1 MPWRTLIGGGGF
13 RVMRPG
19 FDVFNPSW
27 DGILMDL
34 FVRSGQILEHGIVT
48 LGAHPTSAGA
58 KQATVGIGPYSVTPD
73 VVPIAVRPNGT
84 VQWPPM
90 ALQPSGSAFNSV
102 VPRHTMQLRIATN
115 QFVISCFGGGGTYTE
130 LPDKIMYL
138 VYRRQ
143 TFS

>member
-1 MPWRTLIGGGGF
+1 MTWRTLIGGGGF

-19 FDVFNPSW
+19 FDVFTPSW

-34 FVRSGQILEHGIVT
+34 GVRTGQILEHGIVT

-73 VVPIAVRPNGT
+73 VIPIAVRPNGT
-84 VQWPPM
+84 VQWPPV
-90 ALQPSGSAFNSV
+90 ALQASGSAFNSV
-102 VPRHTMQLRIATN
+102 VPRHTMKLQISTN
-115 QFVISCFGGGGTYTE
+115 QFVISCFGAGGIYTE